1 MALLP
6 DGSLRA
12 EAGNR
17 AICLAARA
25 HSVPGKCEIY
35 FNDVFHTQ

>member
-35 FNDVFHTQ
+35 LKRDFC

>member
-25 HSVPGKCEIY
+25 HSVPGKCEISFTRNFY
-35 FNDVFHTQ
+35 